1 MKFFLD
7 TRESETTGEAI
18 ISLGDEPGG
27 DIVARVPYKTPRDT
41 IRANM
46 LKMMPEMMTELEDAR
61 SLWWYF
67 GDLIHKCPSCEREDR
82 IAGASDEQIGRLER
96 IRAAIMD
103 GFT

>member
-7 TRESETTGEAI
+7 TRESESTGEAI
-18 ISLGDEPGG
+18 LSLGDQAGG
-27 DIVARVPYKTPRDT
+27 DVVAKLPYKTPRDR

-46 LKMMPEMMTELEDAR
+46 FKMVPEMMTELEGAR

-67 GDLIHKCPSCEREDR
+67 GDLVHKCPDCGRVDTV
-82 IAGASDEQIGRLER
+82 AGASDAQIGRLER
-96 IRAAIMD
+96 IRALVMD